1 MAIAVG
7 DGGLTYVSVGLR
19 GIHGNLQK
27 CIPGD
32 SDILSRGTLLNRR
45 MNVPDLPCG
54 MMKSLAGKDNP
65 IETAAACRLGLLHK
79 HDVGCGMT
87 LVGRIQGTRKGGGYR
102 ISIVIPEAAQGGCLV
117 PLRRT
122 TSESKE
128 NAGANYK
135 RYEAWEG

>member
-32 SDILSRGTLLNRR
+32 RDIFPRGTLLNRR
-45 MNVPDLPCG
+45 INVPDLPCG
-54 MMKSLAGKDNP
+54 VMKSLAGKDDS
-65 IETAAACRLGLLHK
+65 IETVATRRLGLLHK

-87 LVGRIQGTRKGGGYR
+87 LVGRIQSACKGGGYR
-102 ISIVIPEAAQGGCLV
+102 ISIVIA
-117 PLRRT
+117 
-122 TSESKE
+122 
-128 NAGANYK
+128 
-135 RYEAWEG
+135 